1 MSKTIKVILL
11 CFSISILIPLSIFLS
26 IVIRAYT
33 AEGVIAMDGASV
45 EYIEV
50 DDIDY
55 YLVEEKSIN
64 KNYFDE
70 DTYHRL
76 TCTIV
81 FDFDSI
87 EKAKIFDYNPLL
99 KYAKI
104 AINSDNVIYCDLIDS
119 ESEIL
124 GYGFYAPYEFKL
136 PEISADNIS
145 KLEIFVYDG
154 TDERSS
160 IPLLTFS
167 SDDEIDYF
175 LSHYEEYISN
185 YTSEETGALVCY
197 VYYNN
202 YAFEEQLHED
212 DLNLLLG

>member
-1 MSKTIKVILL
+1 MSKTKKVILI
-11 CFSISILIPLSIFLS
+11 CFSICILIPLIIILTIILS
-26 IVIRAYT
+26 AYT
-33 AEGVIAMDGASV
+33 ADGIIVKDDASI

-55 YLVEEKSIN
+55 YLVDQKSVN

-70 DTYHRL
+70 DTYYRL
-76 TCTIV
+76 SGTIV

-87 EKAKIFDYNPLL
+87 EKVKIFDFNPLI

-104 AINSDNVIYCDLIDS
+104 AINSDNVIYCDLLND
-119 ESEIL
+119 ELEL
-124 GYGFYAPYEFKL
+124 GSDFYVSYGFKL
-136 PEISADNIS
+136 PEFSADNIS
-145 KLEIFVYDG
+145 KLEIFVYDNS
-154 TDERSS
+154 DESKC

-167 SDDEIDYF
+167 SHDEIDYF

-185 YTSEETGALVCY
+185 YTSEETGAFECY

-202 YAFEEQLHED
+202 YTFEEQLYED
-212 DLNLLLG
+212 DLKHLLKQ